1 MLNNIVKL
9 KAVFNSLKEIRLT
22 LEEQLDSLKKTHKIL
37 NDIYID
43 LLQNNKNVPAN
54 SFDSLYFQK
63 TLINID
69 TQHSFSVLKFIDNR
83 IYADYYKLYKKLLK
97 YFQETID
104 NKNKTTIFSNKNY
117 KPYEDLNTQ
126 IHYNFADTVEM
137 YNDILQMIELLHQE
151 LSERE
156 TKVKNQ
162 QNTKMC
168 GINIDSLIN
177 NIVFNNNKIK
187 NSIELFT
194 DNIIGFNEYH
204 SKCLVRFSIRIK
216 LLYGQIHNDINLE
229 NKSNF
234 NQDISLNCVLCENE
248 EFMIR
253 ELIKNNT
260 NNDEKTQ
267 IEFELNNIINSIS
280 NKNQNNIKI
289 SQNIKN
295 KSKEKI
301 KINQENNSYLEYN
314 INNCIII

>member
-9 KAVFNSLKEIRLT
+9 KTIFNNLKEIHKT
-22 LEEQLDSLKKTHKIL
+22 LEGQLQSLKNKHKIL
-37 NDIYID
+37 DEIYLD
-43 LLQNNKNVPAN
+43 LLQNNKNVPCN

-69 TQHSFSVLKFIDNR
+69 TENSFSILKFIDNR

-104 NKNKTTIFSNKNY
+104 NINKTTIFSNKNY

-126 IHYNFADTVEM
+126 IHYGFTDTVEI
-137 YNDILQMIELLHQE
+137 YNDILQMIELLNQE
-151 LSERE
+151 LNERE
-156 TKVKNQ
+156 TKVKSQ
-162 QNTKMC
+162 KAKKMS
-168 GINIDSLIN
+168 GINIDNFIN
-177 NIVFNNNKIK
+177 NVVYNNNKIK
-187 NSIELFT
+187 NSIDLFT

-204 SKCLVRFSIRIK
+204 SKYLVRFSIRIK

-248 EFMIR
+248 EFIIR

-267 IEFELNNIINSIS
+267 IELELNNIINSIS

>member
-9 KAVFNSLKEIRLT
+9 KTIFNNLKEIRLT

-37 NDIYID
+37 DNIYID
-43 LLQNNKNVPAN
+43 LLKDNKNVPVN

-83 IYADYYKLYKKLLK
+83 IYADYYKLYKSLLK

-117 KPYEDLNTQ
+117 KPYEDLNSQ
-126 IHYNFADTVEM
+126 IHYSFSDTMEM
-137 YNDILQMIELLHQE
+137 YSDILQMIELLHQE
-151 LSERE
+151 LIERE

-162 QNTKMC
+162 RNTKMC

-177 NIVFNNNKIK
+177 NIVFNNKKIK

-194 DNIIGFNEYH
+194 QNIIGFNEYH

-267 IEFELNNIINSIS
+267 IELELNNIINSIS